1 MLSGMS
7 FWKVEI
13 KTDMTSHRGARL
25 TEIPVSRRGISSL
38 RSRKVSALIFLPF
51 WGLESTFS
59 LVDLFFK
66 QVLGG
71 LLGNN
76 NQTANPRRAR
86 TVDAI
91 QQSSAD
97 LQSYDNRKKFKIT
110 LLGKKVIL
118 GIHGGRDSNLW
129 APDRGR
135 VGIWLWQLGRGVLV
149 KTSEKKVSQ
158 TAHCDK
164 YHSTGHQLLFLQTK
178 GRGQSISWVSWNRKP
193 ELSLVWWWQ

>member
-1 MLSGMS
+1 MKLALYIYNKYSYSSAPVNAQMFSVGVNFSSTMLSGMS
-7 FWKVEI
+7 FWEVEF

-25 TEIPVSRRGISSL
+25 TEIPVSRRAIPSV
-38 RSRKVSALIFLPF
+38 RSRKVSALIYLPF

-110 LLGKKVIL
+110 LLGKKVIQR
-118 GIHGGRDSNLW
+118 IHGGRDSNLW

-135 VGIWLWQLGRGVLV
+135 VGVWLWQLGRGVLV
-149 KTSEKKVSQ
+149 KTSEKKNKSVP
-158 TAHCDK
+158 D
-164 YHSTGHQLLFLQTK
+164 G
-178 GRGQSISWVSWNRKP
+178 
-193 ELSLVWWWQ
+193 SLG